1 VTTISGLC
9 ERLKK
14 AGYKLTPA
22 RRAVIEVLESNHD
35 HLSHNEILNEGQKL
49 YARLSRATVYR
60 TMETLVELNL
70 VRSIYLNDPT
80 QRFMSAAGGHHHLI
94 CTKCDA
100 VLEFE
105 HCTVDQLSREL
116 AEKFNFQIRNH
127 LLEFQGLCENCQS
140 I

>member
-1 VTTISGLC
+1 MTTISGLAEC
-9 ERLKK
+9 LKK

-22 RRAVIEVLESNHD
+22 RRAVIQTLESNHD
-35 HLSHNEILNEGQKL
+35 HLSHNEILESGQKI
-49 YARLSRATVYR
+49 YPRLSRATVYR

-94 CTKCDA
+94 CTKCDT
-100 VLEFE
+100 VLEFD

-127 LLEFQGLCENCQS
+127 LLEFQGLCENCQ
-140 I
+140 